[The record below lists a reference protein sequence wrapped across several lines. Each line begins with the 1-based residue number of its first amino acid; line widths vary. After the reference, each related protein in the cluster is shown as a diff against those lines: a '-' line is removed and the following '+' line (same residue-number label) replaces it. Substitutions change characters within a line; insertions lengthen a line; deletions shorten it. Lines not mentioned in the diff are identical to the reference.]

1 MSFHIIPE
9 NTPPATTDTAI
20 IMYTSGS
27 TGVPKGVIILH
38 KNLIAT
44 LKTFCDATDI
54 YERDVMIGFLPLG
67 KLVTFF
73 CHQLVQ

>member
-1 MSFHIIPE
+1 MSFYIISE
-9 NTPPATTDTAI
+9 NSPPVTTDTAI

-67 KLVTFF
+67 KFVTLLLTVF
-73 CHQLVQ
+73 